1 MTARAAKRP
10 PLSSNKANAGTPS
23 SCCPGYGGL
32 DREIRILTI
41 ASGEERRMPDWPD
54 LVTPNDLAWSP
65 DGSRIAVAGF
75 RGGALGGPPAIWT
88 IKPDGSDRRFVRQG
102 YGFPAPT
109 AITWQPR

>member
-1 MTARAAKRP
+1 
-10 PLSSNKANAGTPS
+10 
-23 SCCPGYGGL
+23 
-32 DREIRILTI
+32 IRILTI